1 MRWLVSLLVFLLM
14 ALASHFIVLG
24 SIPGFIMNKAHA
36 TFEAQGL
43 PQNVFLPSPRQT
55 PTTQRIVRPSP
66 DLAYALCLF
75 DTSDGPVR
83 ITAPIGEGY
92 GSVSIFNDQ
101 TDNVFV
107 GDLSPGSDFDSVTIG
122 HSRDKADPK
131 PDVLLNGAG
140 IALIR
145 RLAPT
150 QAEYD
155 RAAALVSGAACEKM
169 S

>member
-1 MRWLVSLLVFLLM
+1 MRWFISLVVFAVIAM
-14 ALASHFIVLG
+14 ASHFFVLG
-24 SIPGFIMNKAHA
+24 SIPGFIMNKARA

-43 PQNVFLPSPRQT
+43 PQYVFLQSPRQT
-55 PTTQRIVRPSP
+55 PKTQRIVRPSP

-75 DTSDGPVR
+75 DTSSGPVR

-92 GSVSIFNDQ
+92 GSVSIFNDL

-107 GDLSPGSDFDSVTIG
+107 GDLSPGSDFESVTIS
-122 HSRDKADPK
+122 HSRHKGDLE

-140 IALIR
+140 TALIR

-155 RAAALVSGAACEKM
+155 QAAALISGATCEKLN
-169 S
+169 

>member
-1 MRWLVSLLVFLLM
+1 MRWLISLLVLVVM
-14 ALASHFIVLG
+14 ALASHFFVLG

-43 PQNVFLPSPRQT
+43 PQNMFLSSPRQT

-75 DTSDGPVR
+75 DTANGPVR

-107 GDLSPGSDFDSVTIG
+107 GDLSPGSDFAGVTIS
-122 HSRDKADPK
+122 HSRHKGDPK

-150 QAEYD
+150 QADYD
-155 RAAALVSGAACEKM
+155 GAAALVAGAACEQIE
-169 S
+169 